1 MKFLALRNRLRI
13 AVLFA
18 VAAFFALPALAA
30 KAPAKNYLERAMP
43 HLVATMTK
51 NFASFR
57 GKRTEAGQFYDSY
70 GLRVLSLPHAVISHA
85 FAAPSQR
92 EYWSVHFLWYFPPTT
107 SIVRASNLAEKY
119 LAPSLKGF
127 MAIGALDKRTGAV
140 ITTWTASNG
149 RRVIATPFVQAASG
163 SKPALV
169 GVVVSVRHYITAHHR
184 FALYASGM
192 TPAQRKAFLGAFARE
207 VVVGLKEAPTDFAAI
222 RGRPNRSELGNE
234 FGAYFDE
241 NYTTSFHLA
250 QMYSNCGVD
259 AVFFH
264 PNQEKNDSH
273 WMLRCD
279 SPTVF
284 GKSLTYDAASASI
297 TKVLPANYVQRMN
310 RKTALATFMSA
321 HRTRWDSPD
330 GSISVILQD
339 TADYVYSG
347 GIIYSVSVFHFIP
360 NQ

>member
-1 MKFLALRNRLRI
+1 MKLLALRNRLRI

-18 VAAFFALPALAA
+18 VAAFFAVPAFAA

-51 NFASFR
+51 NFAPFR
-57 GKRTEAGQFYDSY
+57 GKRTEADQFYDSY
-70 GLRVLSLPHAVISHA
+70 GLRVLSLPHAVISHT

-92 EYWSVHFLWYFPPTT
+92 EYWSVHFVWYFPPTT
-107 SIVRASNLAEKY
+107 SIVRASNLAAKY

-149 RRVIATPFVQAASG
+149 RRVVATPFVQAASG
-163 SKPALV
+163 SKPASV
-169 GVVVSVRHYITAHHR
+169 GVAVSVRHYITAHQR

-192 TPAQRKAFLGAFARE
+192 KPAQRKAFLGAFARE
-207 VVVGLKEAPTDFAAI
+207 VAVGLKEAPSNFAAI
-222 RGRPNRSELGNE
+222 RKRPMSHGTDNGLGT
-234 FGAYFDE
+234 YF
-241 NYTTSFHLA
+241 YGHYATSFRLA
-250 QMYSNCGVD
+250 QRYSTCGVD
-259 AVFFH
+259 EALFH
-264 PNQEKNDSH
+264 PNQEHNDSN
-273 WMLRCD
+273 WMLHCD

-284 GKSLTYDAASASI
+284 GNSPTYDAVSASI
-297 TKVLPANYVQRMN
+297 TKDLPANYVQRMN

-339 TADYVYSG
+339 TADYTYSG
-347 GIIYSVSVFHFIP
+347 GIIYTVSVFHFIP